1 MSMFFGLSQN
11 ETGRV
16 GLEGA
21 VCDDYYKIR
30 ELLYE
35 QYAVVW
41 TVLVLHGLV
50 IKDKHWSRKV
60 RKIL

>member
-1 MSMFFGLSQN
+1 MIWDHAHLSEILSFQN

-35 QYAVVW
+35 QYAVV
-41 TVLVLHGLV
+41 
-50 IKDKHWSRKV
+50 
-60 RKIL
+60 

>member
-1 MSMFFGLSQN
+1 MPEYCNLFIVFSCSNGSSRLILFLPFFQN

-30 ELLYE
+30 ELLYQ
-35 QYAVVW
+35 QYAVV
-41 TVLVLHGLV
+41 
-50 IKDKHWSRKV
+50 
-60 RKIL
+60 